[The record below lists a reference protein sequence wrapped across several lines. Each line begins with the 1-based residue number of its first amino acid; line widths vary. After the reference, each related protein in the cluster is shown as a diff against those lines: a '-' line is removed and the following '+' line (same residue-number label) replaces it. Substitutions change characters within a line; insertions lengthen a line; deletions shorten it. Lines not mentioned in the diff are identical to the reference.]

1 MKYLFIIKFLL
12 SIFIQST
19 AYGQTQE
26 KSTRFTIKSNFSF
39 TDTENKLKKIL
50 SEKNI
55 SIFAEIDHT
64 KKAENIGQKLPSI
77 KVFIVGNPKTGTPIM
92 QENPQAAI
100 ELPLKIMIYDDD
112 KNTWISYKTITNLT
126 TLYSVDK
133 NKNRLKSIDENMIN
147 MIKSISQ

>member
-1 MKYLFIIKFLL
+1 
-12 SIFIQST
+12 
-19 AYGQTQE
+19 
-26 KSTRFTIKSNFSF
+26 
-39 TDTENKLKKIL
+39 
-50 SEKNI
+50 
-55 SIFAEIDHT
+55 
-64 KKAENIGQKLPSI
+64 
-77 KVFIVGNPKTGTPIM
+77 M